1 MTKFEGGSIYKVLA
15 TIIFVNYPKSF
26 FADYISVFLFLT
38 LYTASSMSLA
48 PKARVLSGYRRLFRA
63 RKNLFAGDHRAME
76 ESRLAIKAEFV
87 KNKAVPTVGDH
98 FEGLLTMVDEAED
111 MLRHHIVR
119 GELNQETGNYRT

>member
-1 MTKFEGGSIYKVLA
+1 
-15 TIIFVNYPKSF
+15 
-26 FADYISVFLFLT
+26 
-38 LYTASSMSLA
+38 MSLA

-63 RKNLFAGDHRAME
+63 RKNLFAGDQRAME

-98 FEGLLTMVDEAED
+98 FEGLMTMVDEAED

-119 GELNQETGNYRT
+119 GELNQETGNYQVKIKPEHTVGDDQTHVEPITQRTVEKLEKPETVEVCKSANKN